1 MINRSFQELIDGSF
15 QSLQAMEAR
24 KKVQYIMVYQ
34 QKLQQLEEELDQFIE
49 EAQLTTEL
57 RNKG

>member
-1 MINRSFQELIDGSF
+1 MENRSFQELIDGPF

-34 QKLQQLEEELDQFIE
+34 QTLEQLEEELNQFIKQAE
-49 EAQLTTEL
+49 LTTEL